1 MGEGYPYNH
10 ILHNTKCCNQ
20 PIKSDKKLIL
30 MSQTVNLHNIM
41 KIFACAE
48 QNSMLIEHTAGSLLK
63 VLIFTFCKI
72 LTIKIEIQKT
82 SFYRFYFFL
91 RFNDY
96 NKHMCGQI

>member
-1 MGEGYPYNH
+1 MGATPIIPYYTIPNVV
-10 ILHNTKCCNQ
+10 INQ
-20 PIKSDKKLIL
+20 WNAIKSKILI
-30 MSQTVNLHNIM
+30 SQTVNLHNIM
-41 KIFACAE
+41 KIIACAE

-63 VLIFTFCKI
+63 VFIFTFCKI

-91 RFNDY
+91 RFYDY

>member
-1 MGEGYPYNH
+1 
-10 ILHNTKCCNQ
+10 
-20 PIKSDKKLIL
+20 
-30 MSQTVNLHNIM
+30 M

-48 QNSMLIEHTAGSLLK
+48 PNSMLIEHTAGSLLK

-91 RFNDY
+91 RFYDY
-96 NKHMCGQI
+96 NKQMCGQI

>member
-1 MGEGYPYNH
+1 
-10 ILHNTKCCNQ
+10 
-20 PIKSDKKLIL
+20 
-30 MSQTVNLHNIM
+30 M

-48 QNSMLIEHTAGSLLK
+48 QNSMLIEHTAGSLHK

-91 RFNDY
+91 RFYDF

>member
-1 MGEGYPYNH
+1 MINGDPLWHVSAIKLWANWSSFNKINGHMVPSILLSFQLMH
-10 ILHNTKCCNQ
+10 IK
-20 PIKSDKKLIL
+20 KSR
-30 MSQTVNLHNIM
+30 NYH
-41 KIFACAE
+41 F
-48 QNSMLIEHTAGSLLK
+48 K

-91 RFNDY
+91 KFYDY